1 MAKDKRKKNEY
12 RDEYLGSNKIIN
24 NVCAAIVIL
33 IFLLLVLGVSGV
45 FDRFF

>member
-1 MAKDKRKKNEY
+1 MGKDKRKKDEY

-24 NVCAAIVIL
+24 NVCAVIVML